1 MVGHVWLQGTPALLG
16 KQVLVPQMC
25 FTQSCP
31 LLLSLWERFLLSSLH
46 SLILSALSVS
56 LGFILPEICT
66 QAVSLR
72 SVALLDHVASM
83 GPASSCLVLWF
94 DISPRFVLSLPQ
106 D

>member
-25 FTQSCP
+25 SLSP
-31 LLLSLWERFLLSSLH
+31 VPSLWERFLLSSLH

-72 SVALLDHVASM
+72 LVAPLDHVASM